1 MMIEEH
7 ISGATTGAVKTLLAS
22 LYARIPLK
30 LWAICALDGEDWRVI
45 HLHDASSGISRQQL
59 LGWQADFREEID
71 RAGKGQAIPLAA
83 GELPESGVPV
93 YAVPQRRPAKFAK
106 PRNDVPVKAYVGVPL
121 FDGTRLIGTLC
132 GADPEPDV
140 AGVRHSDGLVRQ
152 TASLISRLLTM
163 EAHVNTQRM
172 IAGDRS
178 DATRRDA
185 LTGLLNRR
193 GWDSVIRQTRGQFG
207 THINGVIVVELF
219 GLQKTSEHA
228 GVEAVDSLVKTTAAS
243 LTNTMR
249 EHDVVARLGLGSF
262 GVLLRCESVALVP
275 CIVARVELGLVRA
288 GVTAVTGYASSPP
301 ESSID
306 AAFITAHGI
315 MVANKQRAV
324 ALLAVA

>member
-1 MMIEEH
+1 MMIEAH

-30 LWAICALDGEDWRVI
+30 LWAICTVDGEDWRVI
-45 HLHDASSGISRQQL
+45 HLHDTGSGISQRQL
-59 LGWQADFREEID
+59 LAWQADFGFEID
-71 RAGKGQAIPLAA
+71 RVNNRQVMPKAI
-83 GELPESGVPV
+83 GELPESGAPV
-93 YAVPQRRPAKFAK
+93 YEVPRRRPAVIDET
-106 PRNDVPVKAYVGVPL
+106 RTDVPVKAYIGVPL
-121 FDGTRLIGTLC
+121 YDGTRLLGTLC

-152 TASLISRLLTM
+152 TANLISRLLTM

-172 IAGDRS
+172 MAGDRS

-185 LTGLLNRR
+185 LSGLLNRR

-207 THINGVIVVELF
+207 THVHAVIVVELW
-219 GLQKTSEHA
+219 GLQKTAEHT
-228 GVEAVDSLVKTTAAS
+228 GVDAADRLVKSTADS

-262 GVLLRCESVALVP
+262 GVLLHCDSAAMVP
-275 CIVARVELGLVRA
+275 LIVARVEQGLVRD
-288 GVTAVTGYASSPP
+288 GVTAVIGHASSPP
-301 ESSID
+301 ASSLD
-306 AAFITAHGI
+306 AAFITAHRI

-324 ALLAVA
+324 ALPAVA